1 MASTTNSSTNE
12 STPAVERRIQ
22 VFEGGDWVDKV
33 ITGNT
38 VGDVRNALSI
48 PHDNQVRVNDVT
60 YTDNS
65 SELPE
70 VRVDQ
75 NGNVIPDLVAWQ
87 SNTKTGG
94 GSVLVRFI

>member
-1 MASTTNSSTNE
+1 MANTTNDSTVE
-12 STPAVERRIQ
+12 VEAPAERRIQ

-75 NGNVIPDLVAWQ
+75 NGAVVPDLVAWQ

-94 GSVLVRFI
+94 YALIRFV

>member
-1 MASTTNSSTNE
+1 MANNSTTTA
-12 STPAVERRIQ
+12 TPEPAPERKIK
-22 VFEGGDWVDKV
+22 VFEGGDWVEKV

-38 VGDVRNALSI
+38 IGDIRNSLSI
-48 PHDNQVRVNDVT
+48 PHDLQVRVNETT

-65 SELPE
+65 STLPE

-75 NGNVIPDLVAWQ
+75 NGAVIPDLVAWQ

-94 GSVLVRFI
+94 

>member
-1 MASTTNSSTNE
+1 MASTNSSTE
-12 STPAVERRIQ
+12 TPNQRPVK
-22 VFEGGDWVDKV
+22 VFEGGIWVDKV
-33 ITGNT
+33 VTGT
-38 VGDVRNALSI
+38 TIGDLRNSLSI
-48 PHDNQVRVNDVT
+48 PHDNQVKVGDIT

-75 NGNVIPDLVAWQ
+75 NGNVIAELVAWQ

-94 GSVLVRFI
+94 

>member
-1 MASTTNSSTNE
+1 MADTRGSTE
-12 STPAVERRIQ
+12 ETPVQRTVK
-22 VFEGGDWVDKV
+22 VFEGGVWVDKV
-33 ITGNT
+33 ITGT
-38 VGDVRNALSI
+38 TIGDLRNSLSI
-48 PHDNQVRVNDVT
+48 PHDNQVRVGDVT

-75 NGNVIPDLVAWQ
+75 NGAVIPDLVAWQ

-94 GSVLVRFI
+94 

>member
-1 MASTTNSSTNE
+1 MARTSNSST
-12 STPAVERRIQ
+12 SDTPAPVERRIQ

-38 VGDVRNALSI
+38 IGDVRNALSI
-48 PHDNQVRVNDVT
+48 PHDNQVRVNEVT

-94 GSVLVRFI
+94 

>member
-1 MASTTNSSTNE
+1 MADNSTTTA
-12 STPAVERRIQ
+12 TPTEAAPERKIK
-22 VFEGGDWVDKV
+22 VFEGGDWVEKV

-38 VGDVRNALSI
+38 IGDLRNSLSI
-48 PHDNQVRVNDVT
+48 PHDLQVRVNETT

-65 SELPE
+65 STLPE

-75 NGNVIPDLVAWQ
+75 NGAVIPDLVAWQ

-94 GSVLVRFI
+94 

>member
-1 MASTTNSSTNE
+1 MARNNTTTE
-12 STPAVERRIQ
+12 ATPAPERKIK
-22 VFEGGDWVDKV
+22 VFEGGDWVEKV
-33 ITGNT
+33 IVGNT
-38 VGDVRNALSI
+38 IGDLRNSLSI
-48 PHDNQVRVNDVT
+48 PHDLQVRVNETT

-75 NGNVIPDLVAWQ
+75 NGTVIPDLVAWQ

-94 GSVLVRFI
+94 

>member
-1 MASTTNSSTNE
+1 MARNNTTPE
-12 STPAVERRIQ
+12 ATPAPERKIK
-22 VFEGGDWVDKV
+22 VFDGGDWVEKV
-33 ITGNT
+33 IVGNT
-38 VGDVRNALSI
+38 IGDLRNSLSI
-48 PHDNQVRVNDVT
+48 PHDLQVRVNETT

-75 NGNVIPDLVAWQ
+75 NGTVIPDLVAWQ

-94 GSVLVRFI
+94 

>member
-1 MASTTNSSTNE
+1 MANNSTTTE
-12 STPAVERRIQ
+12 ATPAPERKIK
-22 VFEGGDWVDKV
+22 VFEGGDWVEKV
-33 ITGNT
+33 IVGNT
-38 VGDVRNALSI
+38 IGDLRNSLSI
-48 PHDNQVRVNDVT
+48 PHDLQVRVNETT

-75 NGNVIPDLVAWQ
+75 NGTVIPDLVAWQ

-94 GSVLVRFI
+94 

>member
-1 MASTTNSSTNE
+1 MASTDSSTE
-12 STPAVERRIQ
+12 TPAPQRTVK
-22 VFEGGDWVDKV
+22 VFEGGEWPEKV
-33 ITGNT
+33 ITGT
-38 VGDVRNALSI
+38 TIGDLRNSLSI

-65 SELPE
+65 SELPA

-75 NGNVIPDLVAWQ
+75 DGNPIPDLIAWQ

-94 GSVLVRFI
+94 

>member
-1 MASTTNSSTNE
+1 MARNNTTTAA
-12 STPAVERRIQ
+12 TPAPERKIK
-22 VFEGGDWVDKV
+22 VFEGGDWVEKV
-33 ITGNT
+33 IVGNT
-38 VGDVRNALSI
+38 IGDLRNSLSI
-48 PHDNQVRVNDVT
+48 PHDLQVRVNETT

-75 NGNVIPDLVAWQ
+75 NGTVIPDLVAWQ

-94 GSVLVRFI
+94 